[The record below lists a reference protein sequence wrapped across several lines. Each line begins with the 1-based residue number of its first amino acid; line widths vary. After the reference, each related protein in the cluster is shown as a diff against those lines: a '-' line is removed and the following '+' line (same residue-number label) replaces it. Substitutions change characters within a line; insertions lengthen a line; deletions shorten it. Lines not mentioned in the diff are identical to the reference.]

1 MLFSLKIAWAIA
13 VLSIDRSDRSIDI
26 KNPTTQIP
34 RRIQPLQQLTALV
47 SLDKFGLRIWDGSR
61 RT

>member
-13 VLSIDRSDRSIDI
+13 LLSIDSPQCSIGI
-26 KNPTTQIP
+26 KNPTRQTP
-34 RRIQPLQQLTALV
+34 RRIEPLQQLTALV
-47 SLDKFGLRIWDGSR
+47 SLDKFRFRIWDGSR